1 MRGSYHPVGVR
12 VQAVALMAQDF
23 DIQRVEAIT
32 GMSSWTI
39 KRWVKK
45 AKERGFNPEIDQR
58 ILTEY
63 VEDEPRSGRPKEV
76 TQSIEES
83 IISSVKKDHIGRE
96 KSSEFLAFESN
107 ISSHSVLK
115 ILKKHGFHS
124 VKPTKKPG
132 LTNEI
137 RKRRLD
143 FCLAHKDWTLED
155 WKNVI
160 FTDETSVA
168 LNHRRGG
175 IRIWHTKDE
184 VNDPTCI
191 QRRWKGN
198 SDFMVWAGFSYD
210 KKGPIHIWSP
220 ETAQQKQQATK
231 EIEKLNRELEPIYKQ
246 EWELNT
252 SMSRMRLRG
261 NMPGREPVWHWN
273 KRNGRL
279 ERDSKGGIDWWRY
292 NKVSLKPFYDSILY

>member
-83 IISSVKKDHIGRE
+83 IISSVKKDHIGY
-96 KSSEFLAFESN
+96 
-107 ISSHSVLK
+107 
-115 ILKKHGFHS
+115 
-124 VKPTKKPG
+124 
-132 LTNEI
+132 
-137 RKRRLD
+137 

-168 LNHRRGG
+168 LSHRRGG
-175 IRIWHTKDE
+175 IRIWRTKDE
-184 VNDPTCI
+184 VNDPT
-191 QRRWKGN
+191 
-198 SDFMVWAGFSYD
+198 
-210 KKGPIHIWSP
+210 
-220 ETAQQKQQATK
+220 
-231 EIEKLNRELEPIYKQ
+231 
-246 EWELNT
+246 
-252 SMSRMRLRG
+252 
-261 NMPGREPVWHWN
+261 
-273 KRNGRL
+273 
-279 ERDSKGGIDWWRY
+279 
-292 NKVSLKPFYDSILY
+292 